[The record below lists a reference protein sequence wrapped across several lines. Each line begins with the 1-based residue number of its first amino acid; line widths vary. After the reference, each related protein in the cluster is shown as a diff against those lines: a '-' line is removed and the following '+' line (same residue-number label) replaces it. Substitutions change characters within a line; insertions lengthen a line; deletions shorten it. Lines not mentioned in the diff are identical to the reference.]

1 MSFFFVVSDCLV
13 AEKENYRILQ
23 ADMEATLQTIQNM

>member
-1 MSFFFVVSDCLV
+1 LFPSADNLV

-23 ADMEATLQTIQNM
+23 SDMEATLQTIQNM